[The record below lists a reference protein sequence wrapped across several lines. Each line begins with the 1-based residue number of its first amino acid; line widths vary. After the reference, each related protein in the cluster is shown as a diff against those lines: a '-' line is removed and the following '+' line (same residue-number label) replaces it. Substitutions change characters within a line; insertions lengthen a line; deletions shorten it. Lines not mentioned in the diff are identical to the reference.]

1 MMKEMIVLAI
11 TMVTAQACA
20 GLIMMKVFMSERFV
34 RKMTKRSFKL
44 MKTIE
49 QDVEDWMSEEEEEA

>member
-11 TMVTAQACA
+11 TLVVAQTTA
-20 GLIMMKVFMSERFV
+20 GLIMMKVFMSEWFI
-34 RKMTKRSFKL
+34 KKTTKRSFKL

-49 QDVEDWMSEEEEEA
+49 RDINDWMSEEEEA